1 MQLRASSG
9 RVSIGSA
16 LAALLA
22 SSAVPAI
29 EVNLRTEDFTLRIS
43 PQLQP
48 RFEADFDGPP
58 GAAAPSGHANFD
70 FFIRRARLLVSGSAY
85 KQFTFA
91 ILLNAVRLGERGN
104 FNVAPFLQ
112 DLFVGYVPATDV
124 NIEMGFLYMPL
135 THAALGSAT
144 DASALE
150 GLGDILLY
158 NNARNQ
164 RETGIQIRALFL
176 ERRILVR
183 GGLYEGARNSP
194 TAPAINPQGVPLTA
208 GMIRLNLVGDETRY
222 AYPGIYLDG
231 KTRVS
236 IGVGGQY
243 QPHSGGVRAGTG
255 AYDDYIALAADL
267 FADVALATDTEAVLT
282 LGGYRFDSGAG
293 NAKTGNGIHTELGYR
308 WGRFEPQGNFHWFN
322 SDTKKNSFLKAA
334 AGVNFFLQGHRA
346 KVQAEFASVIANAS
360 LANTPALHQIV
371 VQTQLAF

>member
-58 GAAAPSGHANFD
+58 GAASPSGHANFD

-150 GLGDILLY
+150 GLGSRSALSFSSGGSSCG
-158 NNARNQ
+158 AGCTRG
-164 RETGIQIRALFL
+164 RETHRPLPRSTRRAC
-176 ERRILVR
+176 RSR
-183 GGLYEGARNSP
+183 
-194 TAPAINPQGVPLTA
+194 PA
-208 GMIRLNLVGDETRY
+208 
-222 AYPGIYLDG
+222 
-231 KTRVS
+231 
-236 IGVGGQY
+236 
-243 QPHSGGVRAGTG
+243 
-255 AYDDYIALAADL
+255 
-267 FADVALATDTEAVLT
+267 
-282 LGGYRFDSGAG
+282 
-293 NAKTGNGIHTELGYR
+293 
-308 WGRFEPQGNFHWFN
+308 
-322 SDTKKNSFLKAA
+322 
-334 AGVNFFLQGHRA
+334 
-346 KVQAEFASVIANAS
+346 
-360 LANTPALHQIV
+360 
-371 VQTQLAF
+371 

>member
-1 MQLRASSG
+1 VQLRASSG

-29 EVNLRTEDFTLRIS
+29 EVNLGTEDFTLRIS

-150 GLGDILLY
+150 GAGSILLY

-164 RETGIQIRALFL
+164 RETGIQVRALFL

-183 GGLYEGARNSP
+183 GGLYEGARSSP
-194 TAPAINPQGVPLTA
+194 TAPALNPQGVPLTA

-243 QPHSGGVRAGTG
+243 QPHSGGLRAATGT
-255 AYDDYIALAADL
+255 YDDYIALAADL
-267 FADVALATDTEAVLT
+267 FADVALPTDTEAVLT
-282 LGGYRFDSGAG
+282 LGGYRFDYGAG
-293 NAKTGNGIHTELGYR
+293 NAKTGNGMHAELGYR

-322 SDTKKNSFLKAA
+322 SDTKKNSYLRVA
-334 AGVNFFLQGHRA
+334 AGMNFFLQGHRA

-360 LANTPALHQIV
+360 LANTPALHQVV